1 MRILHV
7 ISGLTMGGA
16 ERQLTILSRELLR
29 RGHKVLIYTLNHTV
43 PRLPELKG
51 SGVEVIIDHK
61 RLRLDPLVIAR
72 LRRAARSWGAEV
84 AHGWLYD
91 GNIYTRVALRGLG
104 IPVINSERSDNYPL
118 SYVQRLGYAL
128 TRGWGTALVANSHA
142 GLAFASGLHRLPA
155 DRGHVVWN
163 GIDLA
168 TVDLEAMGASALRTA
183 LWPGQQVFIA
193 CLVGTITPPKDYPLA
208 LDTAAVLSQRD
219 PRWRFLFVGD
229 PWRETGAY
237 QRGVQTRFR
246 ELRLENI
253 CRFTN
258 ERTDAIAHIAAS
270 DVLLSTSL
278 REGFPNV
285 VLEAMACGTPVVSTA
300 YSDIRRILPLSWQV
314 VPQRRAE
321 LLAAAIQRA
330 VCERSSVVTA
340 QRAWVEQHATA
351 ERSVSAMEAV
361 YALYAA
367 RNSTRTANPTPASET
382 TQMNA
387 SARTR

>member
-7 ISGLTMGGA
+7 ISGLTVGGA
-16 ERQLTILSRELLR
+16 ERQLIILSRELLR
-29 RGHKVLIYTLNHTV
+29 RGHKVMIYTLNHTV
-43 PRLPELKG
+43 PRLPELQG
-51 SGVEVIIDHK
+51 SGVEMVVDQK
-61 RLRLDPLVIAR
+61 QLRLDPLVIAR
-72 LRRAARSWGAEV
+72 LRRTARSWGTEI

-104 IPVINSERSDNYPL
+104 IPIINSERSDNYRL

-128 TRGWGTALVANSHA
+128 TRGWETALVANSHA
-142 GLAFASGLHRLPA
+142 GLAFASPLHRIPA

-163 GIDLA
+163 GVDLA
-168 TVDLEAMGASALRTA
+168 KADMEAATAPALRGT
-183 LWPGQQVFIA
+183 LWPGQEVSIA
-193 CLVGTITPPKDYPLA
+193 CLVGSITPPKDHLLA
-208 LDTAAVLSQRD
+208 LDTAAVLHQRD

-237 QRGVQTRFR
+237 QRAVQARFR

-270 DVLLSTSL
+270 DVLFSTSL
-278 REGFPNV
+278 LEGFPNV
-285 VLEAMACGTPVVSTA
+285 VLEAMACGTPVVSTE

-314 VPQRRAE
+314 IPQRRAE

-330 VCERSSVVTA
+330 ACERSSVVAA
-340 QRAWVEQHATA
+340 QRAWVERHATA
-351 ERSVSAMEAV
+351 ERSVTAMEAV
-361 YALYAA
+361 YTLYAA
-367 RNSTRTANPTPASET
+367 RNSTRTANPVPASGT
-382 TQMNA
+382 T
-387 SARTR
+387 

>member
-7 ISGLTMGGA
+7 ISGLGIGGA
-16 ERQLTILSRELLR
+16 ERQLVILSRDLLR
-29 RGHKVLIYTLNHTV
+29 RGHKVLIYTLSDLV

-91 GNIYTRVALRGLG
+91 GNIYARVALRGLG
-104 IPVINSERSDNYPL
+104 IPVINSERSDSYRL
-118 SYVQRLGYAL
+118 SHLQRLGYAL
-128 TRGWGTALVANSHA
+128 TRGWETALVANSHA
-142 GLAFASGLHRLPA
+142 GLAFASRLHRLTA

-168 TVDLEAMGASALRTA
+168 AARLEAAAAPALRAA
-183 LWPGQQVFIA
+183 LWPGQEFFIA
-193 CLVGTITPPKDYPLA
+193 CLVGTITPPKDHLLA
-208 LDTAAVLSQRD
+208 LDTAAVLYQLE

-229 PWRETGAY
+229 RLHDTGAY
-237 QRGVQTRFR
+237 QRAVQARFR
-246 ELRLENI
+246 ELQLENV
-253 CRFTN
+253 CRFTS

-270 DVLLSTSL
+270 DVLFSSSL
-278 REGFPNV
+278 LEGFPNV
-285 VLEAMACGTPVVSTA
+285 VLEAMACGTPVVSTE

-314 VPQRRAE
+314 VPQRRPE

-330 VCERSSVVTA
+330 AFERSSVVTA

-351 ERSVSAMEAV
+351 ERLGTAMEAV
-361 YALYAA
+361 YANYAA
-367 RNSTRTANPTPASET
+367 RHSTRTADPTPVSRT
-382 TQMNA
+382 T
-387 SARTR
+387 

>member
-7 ISGLTMGGA
+7 ISGLTVGGA
-16 ERQLTILSRELLR
+16 ERQLIILSRELQR

-43 PRLPELKG
+43 PRLPELNG
-51 SGVEVIIDHK
+51 SGVEVVVDQK

-72 LRRAARSWGAEV
+72 LRRTARSWGAEV

-104 IPVINSERSDNYPL
+104 MPVINSERSANYRL
-118 SYVQRLGYAL
+118 SYAQRLGYAL
-128 TRGWGTALVANSHA
+128 TRGWETALIANSHA
-142 GLAFASGLHRLPA
+142 GLAFASPLHRIPPE
-155 DRGHVVWN
+155 RGHVVWN
-163 GIDLA
+163 GVDLA
-168 TVDLEAMGASALRTA
+168 NLDLEAAAAPALRSA
-183 LWPGQQVFIA
+183 LWPGQEVSIA
-193 CLVGTITPPKDYPLA
+193 CLVGSITPPKDHLLA
-208 LDTAAVLSQRD
+208 LDTAAVLHQRD

-237 QRGVQTRFR
+237 QRAVQARFR

-253 CRFTN
+253 CHFTN

-270 DVLLSTSL
+270 DVLFSTSL
-278 REGFPNV
+278 LEGFPNV
-285 VLEAMACGTPVVSTA
+285 VLEAMACGTPVVSTD

-330 VCERSSVVTA
+330 ACERSSVVTA
-340 QRAWVEQHATA
+340 QRAWVERHATA
-351 ERSVSAMEAV
+351 ERSVTAMEAV
-361 YALYAA
+361 YTLYAT
-367 RNSTRTANPTPASET
+367 RKSTRTSNPAPASGT
-382 TQMNA
+382 T
-387 SARTR
+387 

>member
-7 ISGLTMGGA
+7 ISGLNVGGA
-16 ERQLTILSRELLR
+16 ELQLVILSRDLLR
-29 RGHKVLIYTLNHTV
+29 RGHKVLIYTLSDVV

-72 LRRAARSWGAEV
+72 LRRTARRWGAEV

-91 GNIYTRVALRGLG
+91 GNVYTRVALRGLG
-104 IPVINSERSDNYPL
+104 IPIINSERSDNYRL

-128 TRGWGTALVANSHA
+128 TQGWETALVANSHA
-142 GLAFASGLHRLPA
+142 GLAFARSLHRMPA
-155 DRGHVVWN
+155 DHGHVVWN

-168 TVDLEAMGASALRTA
+168 KVDLEALAAPALRGT
-183 LWPGQQVFIA
+183 LWPGQEVSIA
-193 CLVGTITPPKDYPLA
+193 CLVGTITPPKDHLLA
-208 LDTAAVLSQRD
+208 LDTAAVLHQRD

-237 QRGVQTRFR
+237 QRAVQARLR
-246 ELRLENI
+246 ELQLENI

-270 DVLLSTSL
+270 DVLFSTSL
-278 REGFPNV
+278 LEGFPNV
-285 VLEAMACGTPVVSTA
+285 VLEAMACGTPVVSTE

-321 LLAAAIQRA
+321 LLAAAIRRA
-330 VCERSSVVTA
+330 ACERSSVVTA
-340 QRAWVEQHATA
+340 QRAWVEQHATV
-351 ERSVSAMEAV
+351 ERSVTAMEAV
-361 YALYAA
+361 YTLYAT
-367 RNSTRTANPTPASET
+367 RNSTRNMLVHGSDRRSVR
-382 TQMNA
+382 
-387 SARTR
+387 SA

>member
-1 MRILHV
+1 V
-7 ISGLTMGGA
+7 GGA
-16 ERQLTILSRELLR
+16 ELQLVILSRDLQR
-29 RGHKVLIYTLNHTV
+29 RGHKVLIYTLTDLV
-43 PRLPELKG
+43 PRLPELKD

-104 IPVINSERSDNYPL
+104 IPVINSERSDNYRL

-128 TRGWGTALVANSHA
+128 TRGWETALVANSHA
-142 GLAFASGLHRLPA
+142 GLAFASRLHRLPA

-168 TVDLEAMGASALRTA
+168 AARLAAVAAPALRGT
-183 LWPGQQVFIA
+183 LWPGREVFIA
-193 CLVGTITPPKDYPLA
+193 CLVGTITPPKDHLLA
-208 LDTAAVLSQRD
+208 LDTAAVLHQRD

-237 QRGVQTRFR
+237 QRAVQARLR
-246 ELRLENI
+246 ESQLENI

-270 DVLLSTSL
+270 DVLFSTSVL
-278 REGFPNV
+278 EGFPNV
-285 VLEAMACGTPVVSTA
+285 VLEAMACGTPVVSTE

-314 VPQRRAE
+314 VPQRRPE

-330 VCERSSVVTA
+330 ACERSSLVTA
-340 QRAWVEQHATA
+340 QRAWVEQHATV
-351 ERSVSAMEAV
+351 ERSVTAMEAV
-361 YALYAA
+361 YTLYAT
-367 RNSTRTANPTPASET
+367 RNSTRSMLVHGTDRRSVR
-382 TQMNA
+382 
-387 SARTR
+387 SA

>member
-7 ISGLTMGGA
+7 IGGLPVGGA
-16 ERQLTILSRELLR
+16 ERQLIILSRGLLR
-29 RGHKVLIYTLNHTV
+29 RGHRVLIYTLNHTV
-43 PRLPELKG
+43 PCLPELSG

-72 LRRAARSWGAEV
+72 LRHTARSWGAEV

-104 IPVINSERSDNYPL
+104 IPIINSERSDNYRL

-128 TRGWGTALVANSHA
+128 TRGWETALVANSHA
-142 GLAFASGLHRLPA
+142 GLAFASRLHRIA
-155 DRGHVVWN
+155 TDHGHVVCN
-163 GIDLA
+163 GVNLA
-168 TVDLEAMGASALRTA
+168 KADLEAAVAPALRGT
-183 LWPGQQVFIA
+183 LWPGQEVSIA
-193 CLVGTITPPKDYPLA
+193 CLVGTITPPKDHLLA
-208 LDTAAVLSQRD
+208 LDTAAVLHQRD

-229 PWRETGAY
+229 PWRETGTY
-237 QRGVQTRFR
+237 QRAVQARFH

-258 ERTDAIAHIAAS
+258 ERTDAMAHIAAS

-278 REGFPNV
+278 LEGLPNA
-285 VLEAMACGTPVVSTA
+285 VLEAMACGTPVVSTE

-314 VPQRRAE
+314 VPQRRPE

-330 VCERSSVVTA
+330 ACERSSVVTA
-340 QRAWVEQHATA
+340 QRTWVEQHATA
-351 ERSVSAMEAV
+351 ERSVTAMEAIYV
-361 YALYAA
+361 TYAT
-367 RNSTRTANPTPASET
+367 RNSSRTAAASWT
-382 TQMNA
+382 A
-387 SARTR
+387 